1 MRKTLSTLVAVL
13 LAIVATA
20 QDRNFWTPVAEARI
34 TKDLFANRFKPAAYK
49 LFQLQEADLA
59 IALRAVP
66 NERTVPAPASSFVF
80 SIPNEDGLMQHFRVV
95 EAPVMHPDLAARY
108 PGITSYAGQGIEDP
122 TATIR
127 FDLSP
132 QGFHGMVLSTTKKTV
147 YIDPVDRND
156 KYYVVFSRKD
166 IGNYQSNFQCLTDAV
181 PSPETLQP
189 AAGDALK
196 NADDARLR
204 TYRLAL
210 AASGE
215 YSTYFLNGTETT
227 DAQRKAKV
235 LAAMNTA
242 MTRTNGIYER
252 DFGIR
257 MVLIANNDAIIYLN
271 ASTDP
276 WTSNFNS
283 TTQTTIDNVIG
294 SANYDIGHLVH
305 RTSNNGNAGC
315 IGCVCK
321 AGQKGSA
328 FTSHTT
334 PEGDPFV
341 VDYLT
346 HEMGHQFGG
355 NHTFAH
361 SYEGTIAQCEPGSGS
376 TIMGYAGITGAT
388 TDIQPHSDDYF
399 HARSIEQIT
408 NYIKSGT
415 GGGACA
421 AVTLTGN
428 NTPTANAGGDFT
440 IPKSTPF
447 TLTGSGTDADA
458 GDVLTYIWEQIDA
471 RTSSSPTTPSAT
483 ATAGPVF
490 RSFPATTSTSRT
502 FPGLSS
508 ILNGT
513 NTNKWE
519 VLPSVART
527 LNFRFTV
534 RDNRAG
540 GGNNKSDEMV
550 VTVNSTAGPFAVSA
564 PNTAATWAPG
574 TSQNVAWSV
583 NSTNLAPVSCANVKI
598 TLSIDGGN
606 TFPIVLAASTP
617 NDGSENV
624 VVPNNPST
632 TCRVKVEAV
641 GNIFFDISNAN
652 FTIGGTPP
660 ACAQPAGLTTSSI
673 TSSGATVSWSAVSGA
688 NSYDVDYKTTA
699 SSTWINAATGTTSTS
714 VNLSGL
720 SASTSY
726 DWRVRSNCTGS
737 SSAYSTAQF
746 TTSPVSGGCTTNF
759 EPNESLA
766 AAAAVSTNTN
776 LSGAINTT
784 TDNDWFKFTISATSN
799 LNITL
804 TTLPADYD
812 IILYNSGGTE
822 IKRSENG
829 GTTSETISNTN
840 TAAGTYYVR
849 VFGWNGANSST
860 CYTLNIGATTVS
872 GTCPSTYDVS
882 TNGTLSGA
890 ATIPFNTDIKGLI
903 SPSGDLDYYKFV
915 ITTGGT
921 ITITLGTVPADYD
934 LRLYNSAGTQLA
946 SSVLGGTSSE
956 TINYTAAAG
965 TYYVR
970 VEGYS
975 GANSSTVC
983 YTLKVALGTATKEG
997 DLIVSN
1003 DRSARVQVF
1012 PNPTPGHLNIQIP
1025 GNDGR
1030 SEIRIT
1036 DIFGRTIMQ
1045 QRSNLVNT
1053 RMNIARLAAGVY
1065 MVKVVRNGEEI
1076 FSTKIVKE

>member
-1 MRKTLSTLVAVL
+1 MRKALSTVMAVL
-13 LAIVATA
+13 LVLLAAA
-20 QDRNFWTPVAEARI
+20 QERNFWSPVAEARI
-34 TKDLFANRFKPAAYK
+34 NKDLFANRFRPAAYK

-59 IALRAVP
+59 TALRAAP
-66 NERTVPAPASSFVF
+66 SERTVAAPASNFVLAV
-80 SIPNEDGLMQHFRVV
+80 PDEDGLMKHYRVV
-95 EAPVMHPDLAARY
+95 EAPVMHPDLAAKY

-132 QGFHGMVLSTTKKTV
+132 RGFHAMVLSTSKKTI
-147 YIDPVDRND
+147 YIDPVDRAE

-166 IGNYQSNFQCLTDAV
+166 IGNYQSSFQCLTDAI
-181 PSPETLQP
+181 PSPETMQP

-210 AASGE
+210 ASTGE
-215 YSTYFLNGTETT
+215 YSTYFLNGTETS
-227 DAQRKAKV
+227 DAQRKSKV

-257 MVLIANNDAIIYLN
+257 MVLVANNDAIIYLT

-276 WTSNFNS
+276 WTSEYN
-283 TTQTTIDNVIG
+283 TKTQQTIDAVIG
-294 SANYDIGHLVH
+294 NANYDIGHLVH

-321 AGQKGSA
+321 TGQKGSA

-376 TIMGYAGITGAT
+376 TIMGYAGITGST
-388 TDIQPHSDDYF
+388 TDVQPHSDDYF

-408 NYIKSGT
+408 NYIKSAT

-421 AVTLTGN
+421 VVTLTGN
-428 NTPTANAGGDFT
+428 NTPTSNAGADYV
-440 IPKSTPF
+440 IPRSTPF

-458 GDVLTYIWEQIDA
+458 TDVLTYIWEQIDA

-490 RSFPATTSTSRT
+490 RSFTSTTSTSRT

-540 GGNNKSDEMV
+540 GGNNRSDEMV
-550 VTVNSTAGPFAVSA
+550 VTVNGTAGPFAVSA
-564 PNTAATWAPG
+564 PNTAVSWAVG
-574 TSQNVAWSV
+574 TTQAVTWSV
-583 NSTNLAPVSCANVKI
+583 NSTNVAPVNCANVKI
-598 TLSIDGGN
+598 SLSTDGGN
-606 TFPIVLAASTP
+606 TFPIVLAANTP
-617 NDGSENV
+617 NDGSENI
-624 VVPNNPST
+624 VVPNNPGSS
-632 TCRVKVEAV
+632 CRVKIEAV
-641 GNIFFDISNAN
+641 GNIFFDISNVN

-660 ACAQPAGLTTSSI
+660 ACANPTGLSASSI
-673 TSSGATVSWSAVSGA
+673 TSSSATVSWTAVSGA
-688 NSYDVDYKTTA
+688 NNYSVDYKAASSATWISAASATTA
-699 SSTWINAATGTTSTS
+699 TS
-714 VNLSGL
+714 VNLTGL
-720 SASTSY
+720 SAATTY
-726 DWRVRSNCTGS
+726 DWRVRANCS
-737 SSAYSTAQF
+737 SSTSAYTTAQF
-746 TTSPVSGGCTTNF
+746 TTNPISGGCTANF

-766 AAAAVSTNTN
+766 AAATVATNTN
-776 LSGAINTT
+776 HSGAISTS
-784 TDNDWFKFTISATSN
+784 TDSDWFKFTISATSN

-812 IILYNSGGTE
+812 IILYNSAGTE
-822 IKRSENG
+822 IRRSENG
-829 GTTSETISNTN
+829 GTTSETITNSNTV
-840 TAAGTYYVR
+840 AGTYYLR
-849 VFGWNGANSST
+849 VFGWNGANSTS
-860 CYTLNIGATTVS
+860 CYTLNIGATTVT
-872 GTCPSTYDVS
+872 GTCPGTYDVS

-921 ITITLGTVPADYD
+921 ITVTLGTLPGDYD

-946 SSVLGGTSSE
+946 SSVLGSTSSE
-956 TINYTAAAG
+956 SINYNAAAG

-970 VEGYS
+970 VEGYN

-983 YTLKVALGTATKEG
+983 YTLKVALGTATRDN
-997 DLIVSN
+997 DLIVSSE
-1003 DRSARVQVF
+1003 RSAKVQVF
-1012 PNPTPGHLNIQIP
+1012 PNPTPGHLNINIP
-1025 GNDGR
+1025 GNDGN

-1036 DIFGRTIMQ
+1036 DIYGRTIMQ

-1053 RMNIARLAAGVY
+1053 RMNIASLAAGVY
-1065 MVKVVRNGEEI
+1065 MVKVTRNGQEVL
-1076 FSTKIVKE
+1076 STKIVKE